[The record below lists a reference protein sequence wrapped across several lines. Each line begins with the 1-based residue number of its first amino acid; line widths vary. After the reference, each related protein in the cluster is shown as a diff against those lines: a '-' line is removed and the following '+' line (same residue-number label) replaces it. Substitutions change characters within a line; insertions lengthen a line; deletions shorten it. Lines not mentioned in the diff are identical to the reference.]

1 MTRPSDALY
10 RPARAVDTII
20 LGGLLAGILDIADA
34 FIVTTINGGTPTRV
48 LQAIASG
55 VLGREAY
62 QGGAVS
68 AALGLALHFV
78 IALGAASAFLVISR
92 RFPAVLRYAAWSGV
106 GFGLAVWAFMYHT
119 VLPITFSRP
128 NVLPAWPLLLNQLA
142 IHALGVG
149 LPIALVARRSS
160 RRAVTTIGSIE
171 MTAGGSSHEATAS
184 LR

>member
-1 MTRPSDALY
+1 MSTSNLR
-10 RPARAVDTII
+10 ARAFDTIV
-20 LGGLLAGILDIADA
+20 LGGFTAGVLDIADA

-62 QGGAVS
+62 QGGAPV
-68 AALGLALHFV
+68 AALGLALHFL
-78 IALGAASAFLVISR
+78 IAFGAASVFFLISR
-92 RFPAVLRYAAWSGV
+92 VFPVVLRHAVVSGII
-106 GFGLAVWAFMYHT
+106 FGLGVWAVMYYV

-128 NVLPAWPLLLNQLA
+128 NVLPAWPLLLNQLG

-149 LPIALVARRSS
+149 LPIALWAWRSARAGYVMSFGP
-160 RRAVTTIGSIE
+160 TPIDT
-171 MTAGGSSHEATAS
+171 GGSSRKATAS

>member
-1 MTRPSDALY
+1 MATPGDTLD
-10 RPARAVDTII
+10 RAHAVATIAI
-20 LGGLLAGILDIADA
+20 GGLLAGLLDLADA

-62 QGGAVS
+62 QGGAAV
-68 AALGLALHFV
+68 AMLGLALHFT

-92 RFPAVLRYAAWSGV
+92 LFPVVLRFAVWSGIV
-106 GFGLAVWAFMYHT
+106 FGLAVWAFMYYT

-128 NVLPAWPLLLNQLA
+128 YVIPAWPLLLNQLA

-149 LPIALVARRSS
+149 LPIALTARRSA
-160 RRAVTTIGSIE
+160 RRGGNAIGSIE
-171 MTAGGSSHEATAS
+171 MVTSGSSPKATAS